1 MEWMILPLKRYA
13 QFSGRSRR
21 LEYWMFTLFQLL
33 VYLALSLAAAAVLAS
48 SGGFDDD
55 QASSG
60 AGVSVILVFLAAAAI
75 IWLGFLV
82 PNLAVIARRMQDQ
95 NISGAV
101 GIILYLV
108 GLVIG
113 LTSLVLFVLALLPG
127 TKGPN
132 QYGDD
137 PKGESSGDIFA

>member
-13 QFSGRSRR
+13 DFSGRSRR

-137 PKGESSGDIFA
+137 PKGGSTADIFA

>member
-21 LEYWMFTLFQLL
+21 LEYWMFSLFQLL
-33 VYLALSLAAAAVLAS
+33 VYLSLALVAASLLAATGGFGDDPAAREAGVSAILVVLAAAV
-48 SGGFDDD
+48 
-55 QASSG
+55 
-60 AGVSVILVFLAAAAI
+60 I

-113 LTSLVLFVLALLPG
+113 LTGLILFVLALLPG

-137 PKGESSGDIFA
+137 PKGGSPGDIFE